1 MAQAKPIQ
9 PKFLAPIEGNSV
21 TNKYVAT
28 ASGNPFEV
36 EEEDDIFSKRRMTL
50 NIPSNCSGDFA
61 NLIVSNNWLYCL
73 LTSQGRYNLLRFF
86 LPRAIPPGRKSAPL
100 PNGTRL
106 LFTHTRTNIPYV
118 PPFVCRTV
126 IGKISKWL

>member
-9 PKFLAPIEGNSV
+9 PKFLAAIEGSSV

-28 ASGNPFEV
+28 ASGNPFEA

-61 NLIVSNNWLYCL
+61 NLIVSNNWLFCL

-86 LPRAIPPGRKSAPL
+86 LPRAIPPGRKSAS
-100 PNGTRL
+100 
-106 LFTHTRTNIPYV
+106 
-118 PPFVCRTV
+118 PPQW
-126 IGKISKWL
+126 ISITFHSYSY